1 MRRETGQDYGKYRA
15 AVRWT
20 LCDHGTL
27 MQIDDLLDDR
37 KAKPNRNLIAGWLCG
52 ETLKASDT
60 RSRSAGDKPAP

>member
-1 MRRETGQDYGKYRA
+1 MRREIGQDYGKYRA
-15 AVRWT
+15 QPGSGT

-52 ETLKASDT
+52 ETLKAPEHT
-60 RSRSAGDKPAP
+60 L